1 MTTLSASW
9 SWSGRAVLSLLFVS
23 TAAHVQAQGAP
34 APDEKN
40 MEEIQVTGF
49 RAAVE
54 SAVELKRESSTM
66 VDVIKADDIASFPDA
81 NLAEAVQRIPGV
93 SIDCD
98 SGEGRS
104 ITVRGLGGDFVRT
117 MLNGVEAFSATTG
130 STLGTTIINRSRG
143 FDYSTFA
150 SELFNSVTVR
160 KSQSSE
166 LDEGSLGATVE
177 LQTAH
182 PFDYLSSSQGGF
194 HAGASA
200 QAAYY
205 DSGDE
210 IHPRVA
216 GLISNTWGDDRFGAL
231 LSFAYNTRTAIE
243 DGYSDTSQSDY
254 SDMNNG
260 FCTPVPNTLAPYV
273 NPASGA
279 GNRPNGQ
286 CFSNIGSNAAAYNAI
301 NVPNIFLP
309 RNPGLGRFVNDQKK
323 LGITSAL
330 QWRPADSTTLTLDLV
345 YSKFNQDRKDYAL
358 SNASLNRNVNGA
370 TALFP
375 NFAGRVNSQIQDVHI
390 RDSGQVDYML
400 LDNEDIKHIQSIN
413 QSTTE
418 TFLAG
423 LTLQHAFT
431 DSVRGT
437 FNVSKTGSDF
447 DEPVDYLISYD
458 RFDTDGY
465 VWDARDSQKRPF
477 IDYGYDTANPANIQF
492 ITGGVTPDIRIAT
505 DAVKNTLENL
515 SGNVEFDLNDTF
527 KLKVGVM
534 NKKYEFE
541 SNHTQRVFA
550 QNSTDLTRFNFVNFA
565 AAVPD
570 LAAVSEVLTG
580 WGEGLDMPAGSVT
593 SWVVPDIERF
603 IDTLGL
609 DCNCVNSFGDW
620 TMGGSNVA
628 GSRALIR
635 NVNEKDRALYTQ
647 VDFDADVFGERK
659 LRGNIGVRYV
669 ETLITSTGLLPTP
682 ANPLASVTVE
692 HEYTDVL
699 PSLNLAL
706 EITPDLITRF
716 AVAKVMSRPGLGN
729 LTPGGTVTN
738 TGIPPTAS
746 IGNPYLNPYRATNYD
761 WSLEWYPG
769 KGSILSGAIFYRDV
783 KSYIQQ
789 TTSDEPFSNTGLP
802 DSYLAA
808 GQTPDTIFRVTNS
821 RNTPGGFIKGFEFN
835 YQQAFTFLPGILAN
849 FGTLLNYTYVDS
861 EIDYFLSTSTI
872 NPTSVK
878 SQFVGVSPNSVN
890 GTLYYEDKR
899 FSARVSAAYRD
910 DYLQLVPIKNTLP
923 DVRGSA
929 STLNLDASM
938 SFTLSD
944 HVKLNFDALNL
955 TNQATD
961 NWSGEQR
968 RSQRVTSVTGRQ
980 FFFGAQ
986 YNY

>member
-1 MTTLSASW
+1 MNRKLALV
-9 SWSGRAVLSLLFVS
+9 GLVLV
-23 TAAHVQAQGAP
+23 APVGAQETP
-34 APDEKN
+34 PPEDQKL
-40 MEEIQVTGF
+40 EEVLVTGY
-49 RAAVE
+49 RASIENAVE
-54 SAVELKRESSTM
+54 AKRASTTM
-66 VDVIKADDIASFPDA
+66 VDVIKSDDIASFPDA

-93 SIDCD
+93 SIDRD

-160 KSQSSE
+160 KSQSAE

-177 LQTAH
+177 LQTAR
-182 PFDYLSSSQGGF
+182 PFDFQGF
-194 HAGASA
+194 HLGASA

-216 GLISNTWGDDRFGAL
+216 GLISNTFGDDRFGAL
-231 LSFAYNTRTAIE
+231 LSFAYNTRRAIE

-260 FCTPVPNTLAPYV
+260 FCTPVPNTLTPYV
-273 NPASGA
+273 NPASGV

-286 CFSNIGSNAAAYNAI
+286 CFSNLGSNTAAFNAI
-301 NVPNIFLP
+301 NQPNIFLP
-309 RNPGLGRFVNDQKK
+309 RNPGLGRFVNDQEK

-330 QWRPADSTTLTLDLV
+330 QWRPADSTTVTLDLV

-358 SNASLNRNVNGA
+358 ANASLNRNVNGA
-370 TALFP
+370 TAGFP
-375 NFAGRVNSQIQDVHI
+375 NFAGRVNSQIQDVHV
-390 RDSGQVDYML
+390 RDTGQVDYML
-400 LDNEDIKHIQSIN
+400 LDNVDIKHVQSIN
-413 QSTTE
+413 ESITKTH
-418 TFLAG
+418 LVG
-423 LTLQHAFT
+423 LTVATEFT
-431 DSVRGT
+431 PTVRGT
-437 FNVSKTGSDF
+437 FNASKTGSDF
-447 DEPVDYLISYD
+447 DEPTNYFVSYD
-458 RFDTDGY
+458 RFDTDGW

-477 IDYGYDTANPANIQF
+477 MDFGYRTADPANVTF
-492 ITGGVTPDIRIAT
+492 VTGGVTPDIRIVT
-505 DAVKNTLENL
+505 DAVENTLRNL
-515 SGNVEFDLNDTF
+515 SGNVEFELNDTF
-527 KLKVGVM
+527 SLKVGAM
-534 NKKYEFE
+534 DKEYEFH

-550 QNSTDLTRFNFVNFA
+550 NNSTDLTRFNFVNFA
-565 AAVPD
+565 AAVPN

-580 WGEGLDMPAGSVT
+580 WGGGLGMPAGTPT
-593 SWVVPDIERF
+593 SWVVPDIEKF
-603 IDTLGL
+603 IAVLGL
-609 DCNCVNSFGDW
+609 DCNCANQFGDW
-620 TMGGSNVA
+620 TLGGANVA
-628 GSRALIR
+628 GSRGLIR
-635 NVNEKDRALYTQ
+635 NVKETDRALFTQ
-647 VDFDADVFGERK
+647 LDFDADMFGDRK
-659 LRGNIGVRYV
+659 LRGNVGVRYI
-669 ETLITSTGLLPTP
+669 ETTIESMGLLPTV
-682 ANPLASVTVE
+682 ANPTASVTVE
-692 HEYTDVL
+692 HEYSDLL

-716 AVAKVMSRPGLGN
+716 AAAKVMSRPGLGN

-738 TGIPPTAS
+738 NGTPPSAS
-746 IGNPYLNPYRATNYD
+746 IGNPFLSPYRATNYD
-761 WSLEWYPG
+761 LSLEWYPG
-769 KGSILSGAIFYRDV
+769 KGSILSGAVFYRDV

-789 TTSDEPFSNTGLP
+789 TTADEPYANTGLP
-802 DSYLAA
+802 LEYLAA
-808 GQTPDTIFRVTNS
+808 GQTADTIYRVTNS
-821 RNTPGGFIKGFEFN
+821 RNTPGGFIEGLELN
-835 YQQAFTFLPGILAN
+835 YQQSFTFLPGIWAN
-849 FGTLLNYTYVDS
+849 FGTLLNYTYVNS
-861 EIDYFLSTSTI
+861 EIDYFLSTSTL

-878 SQFVGVSPNSVN
+878 SEFVGVSPNSVN
-890 GTLYYEDKR
+890 ATVFYEDAR
-899 FSARVSAAYRD
+899 FSARASAAYRD

-929 STLNLDASM
+929 ETLNVDASV
-938 SFTLSD
+938 SFKLND
-944 HVKLNFDALNL
+944 HFKLNFDALNL

>member
-1 MTTLSASW
+1 MPKLSGFSW
-9 SWSGRAVLSLLFVS
+9 SKPTIQSLLLLG
-23 TAAHVQAQGAP
+23 TAVHAHAQGASEP
-34 APDEKN
+34 PPNEVDE
-40 MEEIQVTGF
+40 IVVTGF
-49 RAAVE
+49 RAAIE
-54 SAVELKRESSTM
+54 SAVEAKRESSGM

-81 NLAEAVQRIPGV
+81 NLAEAIQRIPGV
-93 SIDCD
+93 SIDRD

-160 KSQSSE
+160 KSQSAE

-177 LQTAH
+177 LQTAR
-182 PFDYLSSSQGGF
+182 PFDFDGF

-216 GLISNTWGDDRFGAL
+216 GLISNTWADDRFGAL
-231 LSFAYNTRTAIE
+231 LSIAYNTRTAIE

-260 FCTPVPNTLAPYV
+260 FCTPVPNTLTPYV
-273 NPASGA
+273 NPASGT
-279 GNRPNGQ
+279 GNRPNSQ
-286 CFSNIGSNAAAYNAI
+286 CFSNIGSNASAYNAI

-323 LGITSAL
+323 LGVTSAL
-330 QWRPADSTTLTLDLV
+330 QWRPADSTQLTLDLV
-345 YSKFNQDRKDYAL
+345 YSKFDQDRKDYAL

-370 TALFP
+370 TAAFP
-375 NFAGRVNSQIQDVHI
+375 NFAGRVNSQIQDVSI
-390 RDSGQVDYML
+390 LPTGQVDYML
-400 LDNEDIKHIQSIN
+400 LDNVDIKHIQSIN
-413 QSTTE
+413 ESTTE
-418 TFLAG
+418 TYLAG
-423 LTLQHAFT
+423 ITLKQEFSDKA
-431 DSVRGT
+431 RGT

-447 DEPVDYLISYD
+447 DEPTNYLISYD

-465 VWDARDSQKRPF
+465 IWDARDSQKRPF
-477 IDYGYDTANPANIQF
+477 IDYGYDAANPANIQF
-492 ITGGVTPDIRIAT
+492 VTGGVTPDIRINT
-505 DAVKNTLENL
+505 DTVKNTLENL
-515 SGNVEFDLNDTF
+515 AMDFEIDLNDTF
-527 KLKVGVM
+527 KLQFGAM
-534 NKKYEFE
+534 NKKYEFD
-541 SNHTQRVFA
+541 SNHTTRVFA
-550 QNSTDLTRFNFVNFA
+550 QNSTDLTKFNFANFA
-565 AAVPD
+565 AAVPN
-570 LAAVSEVLTG
+570 LSAVSEVLTG
-580 WGEGLDMPAGSVT
+580 WGDGLGLPAGSVT
-593 SWVVPDIERF
+593 SWVVPDVDKF

-609 DCNCVNSFGDW
+609 DCNCVNDFGDW
-620 TMGGSNVA
+620 TMGGANVA

-635 NVNEKDRALYTQ
+635 SVNEKDRALFTQ
-647 VDFDADVFGERK
+647 VDFDSEVFGDKR

-669 ETLITSTGLLPTP
+669 ETQIASMGLLPTT
-682 ANPLASVTVE
+682 AEPLASVTVE
-692 HEYTDVL
+692 HEYSDVL

-706 EITPDLITRF
+706 EIAPDLITRF
-716 AVAKVMSRPGLGN
+716 AAAKVMSRPGLGN

-738 TGIPPTAS
+738 TATPPTAS
-746 IGNPYLNPYRATNYD
+746 IGNPYLDPYRATNYD
-761 WSLEWYPG
+761 LSLEWYPG

-802 DSYLAA
+802 ESYLAA
-808 GQTPDTIFRVTNS
+808 GQTPDTIYRVTNS
-821 RNTPGGFIKGFEFN
+821 RNTPGGFIQGFEFN
-835 YQQAFTFLPGILAN
+835 YQQSFTFLPGVWAN

-878 SQFVGVSPNSVN
+878 SQFVGVSPNSIN
-890 GTLYYEDKR
+890 GTLYYEDTK

-910 DYLQLVPIKNTLP
+910 DYLQMVPIKNTLP

-929 STLNLDASM
+929 STLNLDASL
-938 SFTLSD
+938 SFTVSD
-944 HVKLNFDALNL
+944 HVKLNLDALNL

-961 NWSGEQR
+961 NWS
-968 RSQRVTSVTGRQ
+968 SSSDVPSV
-980 FFFGAQ
+980 
-986 YNY
+986 

>member
-1 MTTLSASW
+1 MNPACAVGAAIACALAASPA
-9 SWSGRAVLSLLFVS
+9 RAQ
-23 TAAHVQAQGAP
+23 TAP
-34 APDEKN
+34 ATDEQN
-40 MEEIQVTGF
+40 MQEVLVTGF
-49 RAAVE
+49 RASIQ
-54 SAVELKRESSTM
+54 SAVETKRASTDM
-66 VDVIKADDIASFPDA
+66 VDVIKSDDIASFPDA

-93 SIDCD
+93 SIDRD

-160 KSQSSE
+160 KSQSAE

-182 PFDYLSSSQGGF
+182 PFDYQGF

-216 GLISNTWGDDRFGAL
+216 GLISNTFADDRFGAL
-231 LSFAYNTRTAIE
+231 ISVAYNTRKAIE

-254 SDMNNG
+254 SDMLNG
-260 FCTPVPNTLAPYV
+260 FCTPVPNTLTPYV
-273 NPASGA
+273 NPASGT

-309 RNPGLGRFVNDQKK
+309 RNPGLGRFVNDQEK
-323 LGITSAL
+323 LGITGAL
-330 QWRPADSTTLTLDLV
+330 QWRPTDSTEVTLDLV
-345 YSKFNQDRKDYAL
+345 YSEFDQNRKDYAL

-370 TALFP
+370 TATFP

-413 QSTTE
+413 ESTTE
-418 TFLAG
+418 TYLAG
-423 LTLQHAFT
+423 LTIEHSFT
-431 DSVRGT
+431 DKARIS
-437 FNVSKTGSDF
+437 FNASKTGSDF
-447 DEPVDYLISYD
+447 DEPTNYLISYD

-465 VWDARDSQKRPF
+465 VWDARESQKRPF
-477 IDYGYDTANPANIQF
+477 INYNYDVASPSSIQF
-492 ITGGVTPDIRIAT
+492 ITGGVTPDIRINT
-505 DAVKNTLENL
+505 DTVKNTLENL
-515 SGNVEFDLNDTF
+515 SADFQIDMNDTF
-527 KLKVGVM
+527 KLKFGVM
-534 NKKYEFE
+534 DKDYEFD
-541 SNHTQRVFA
+541 SSHTQRVFA
-550 QNSTDLTRFNFVNFA
+550 QNSTDLTKFNFVNFA

-570 LAAVSEVLTG
+570 LAAVSEILTG
-580 WGEGLDMPAGSVT
+580 WGDGLGLPAGSVD
-593 SWVVPDIERF
+593 SWVVPDIEKF

-609 DCNCVNSFGDW
+609 DCNCVNEFGDW
-620 TMGGSNVA
+620 TMGGANVA
-628 GSRALIR
+628 GARGLIR
-635 NVNEKDRALYTQ
+635 SVDEKDRAVYAQ
-647 VDFDADVFGERK
+647 VDFDTTVLGDHQF
-659 LRGNIGVRYV
+659 RGNIGVRYV
-669 ETLITSTGLLPTP
+669 ETHITATGLLPTT
-682 ANPLASVTVE
+682 ANPLASVTDE
-692 HEYTDVL
+692 NEYTDTL
-699 PSLNLAL
+699 PSLNLAFD
-706 EITPDLITRF
+706 ITPDLITRF

-729 LTPGGTVTN
+729 LTPGGTVN
-738 TGIPPTAS
+738 NASVPPTAS
-746 IGNPYLNPYRATNYD
+746 IGNPFLNPYRATNYD
-761 WSLEWYPG
+761 LSLEWYPG

-789 TTSDEPFSNTGLP
+789 TTADEPYSSTGLP
-802 DSYLAA
+802 LEYLAV
-808 GQTPDTIFRVTNS
+808 GQTPDTIYRVTNS
-821 RNTPGGFIKGFEFN
+821 RNTPGGFIEGFEFN
-835 YQQAFTFLPGILAN
+835 YQQAFTFLPGFWAN

-861 EIDYFLSTSTI
+861 EIDYFLSTSTV
-872 NPTSVK
+872 NPTSVT

-890 GTLYYEDKR
+890 GTLYFENER
-899 FSARVSAAYRD
+899 FTARVAAAYRD
-910 DYLQLVPIKNTLP
+910 DYLQMVPIKNTLP

-929 STLNLDASM
+929 PTTNVDASM
-938 SFTLSD
+938 SFKINE
-944 HVKLNFDALNL
+944 HFKLNLDMLNL
-955 TNQATD
+955 TNQSTD
-961 NWSGEQR
+961 NWSGEER

-980 FFFGAQ
+980 FFIGAQ

>member
-1 MTTLSASW
+1 MKSTTNATCAVGATLACALSAASPVHAQ
-9 SWSGRAVLSLLFVS
+9 SAAATDEQNMQEVL
-23 TAAHVQAQGAP
+23 
-34 APDEKN
+34 
-40 MEEIQVTGF
+40 VTGF
-49 RAAVE
+49 RASIQ
-54 SAVELKRESSTM
+54 SAVETKRASTDM
-66 VDVIKADDIASFPDA
+66 VDVIKSDDIASFPDA

-93 SIDCD
+93 SIDRD

-160 KSQSSE
+160 KSQSAE

-177 LQTAH
+177 LQTAR
-182 PFDYLSSSQGGF
+182 PFDFQGF

-216 GLISNTWGDDRFGAL
+216 GLISNTFADDKFGAL
-231 LSFAYNTRTAIE
+231 FSFAYNTRKAIE

-254 SDMNNG
+254 SDMLNG
-260 FCTPVPNTLAPYV
+260 FCTPVPNTLTPYV
-273 NPASGA
+273 NPASGT

-309 RNPGLGRFVNDQKK
+309 RNPGLGRFVNDQEK
-323 LGITSAL
+323 LGLTGAL
-330 QWRPADSTTLTLDLV
+330 QWRPADSTRLTLDLV
-345 YSKFNQDRKDYAL
+345 YSEFDQNRKDYAL

-370 TALFP
+370 TATFP

-390 RDSGQVDYML
+390 RDTGQVDYML

-413 QSTTE
+413 ESTTE
-418 TFLAG
+418 TYLAG
-423 LTLQHAFT
+423 LTIEHE
-431 DSVRGT
+431 
-437 FNVSKTGSDF
+437 FNEKARMSFNASQTGSEF
-447 DEPVDYLISYD
+447 DEPTNYLISYD

-477 IDYGYDTANPANIQF
+477 INYNYDVASPSSIQF
-492 ITGGVTPDIRIAT
+492 ITGGVTPDIRINT
-505 DAVKNTLENL
+505 DTVKNTLENL
-515 SGNVEFDLNDTF
+515 AADFQVDINDTF
-527 KLKVGVM
+527 KFKFGAM
-534 NKKYEFE
+534 NKDYEFD

-550 QNSTDLTRFNFVNFA
+550 QNSTDLTKFNFVNFA

-580 WGEGLDMPAGSVT
+580 WGDGLGLPAGSVK
-593 SWVVPDIERF
+593 SWVVPDIDKF
-603 IDTLGL
+603 IDTLDL
-609 DCNCVNSFGDW
+609 DCNCVNEFGDW
-620 TMGGSNVA
+620 TMGGANVA
-628 GSRALIR
+628 GSRGLIR
-635 NVNEKDRALYTQ
+635 SVEEKDRALYAQ
-647 VDFDADVFGERK
+647 LDFSSEVFGDHE

-669 ETLITSTGLLPTP
+669 ETHITATGQLPTT
-682 ANPLASVTVE
+682 ANPLATVTE
-692 HEYTDVL
+692 ENEYTDTL
-699 PSLNLAL
+699 PSLNLAFD
-706 EITPDLITRF
+706 ITPDLITRF

-729 LTPGGTVTN
+729 LTPGGTVN
-738 TGIPPTAS
+738 NAAVPPNAS
-746 IGNPYLNPYRATNYD
+746 IGNPFLNPYRATNYD
-761 WSLEWYPG
+761 LSLEWYPG

-789 TTSDEPFSNTGLP
+789 TTADEPYSETGLP
-802 DSYLAA
+802 PEYLAA
-808 GQTPDTIFRVTNS
+808 GQTPDTIYRVTNS
-821 RNTPGGFIKGFEFN
+821 RNTPGGFIEGFEFN
-835 YQQAFTFLPGILAN
+835 YQQAFTFLPGFWSH

-861 EIDYFLSTSTI
+861 EIDYFLSTSTV
-872 NPTSVK
+872 NPTSVT

-890 GTLYYEDKR
+890 GTVYYEDDR
-899 FSARVSAAYRD
+899 FTVRVSAAYRD

-929 STLNLDASM
+929 PTTNVDAAM
-938 SFTLSD
+938 SFKINEHFKINL
-944 HVKLNFDALNL
+944 DALNL
-955 TNQATD
+955 TNQSTD
-961 NWSGEQR
+961 NWSGEER

-980 FFFGAQ
+980 FFIGAQ
-986 YNY
+986 YSY

>member
-1 MTTLSASW
+1 MAKSAVCGQW
-9 SWSGRAVLSLLFVS
+9 FARVICVVPLLVNV
-23 TAAHVQAQGAP
+23 TDARAQGAQP
-34 APDEKN
+34 SDDKELAEVV
-40 MEEIQVTGF
+40 VTGF

-54 SAVELKRESSTM
+54 SAVEAKRESSTM
-66 VDVIKADDIASFPDA
+66 VDVIKSDDMASFPDA
-81 NLAEAVQRIPGV
+81 NLAEAIQRIPGV
-93 SIDCD
+93 SIDRD

-117 MLNGVEAFSATTG
+117 TLNGVEAFSATTG

-160 KSQSSE
+160 KSQSAE

-177 LQTAH
+177 LQTAR
-182 PFDYLSSSQGGF
+182 PFDFDGF

-210 IHPRVA
+210 IHPRIA
-216 GLISNTWGDDRFGAL
+216 GLISNTWADGRFGAL
-231 LSFAYNTRTAIE
+231 LSVAYNTRTAIE

-254 SDMNNG
+254 SDMLNG
-260 FCTPVPNTLAPYV
+260 FCTPVPNTLTPYV
-273 NPASGA
+273 NPVSGI

-286 CFSNIGSNAAAYNAI
+286 CFSNIGSNAAAFDAI

-309 RNPGLGRFVNDQKK
+309 RNPGLGRFVNDQEK
-323 LGITSAL
+323 LGVTSAL
-330 QWRPADSTTLTLDLV
+330 QWRPADSTLLTLDLV
-345 YSKFNQDRKDYAL
+345 YSKFDQDRKDYAL

-370 TALFP
+370 SAAFP

-390 RDSGQVDYML
+390 RPTGQVDYML
-400 LDNEDIKHIQSIN
+400 LDNVDIKHIQSIN
-413 QSTTE
+413 ESRTE
-418 TFLAG
+418 TYLAG
-423 LTLQHAFT
+423 LTLQHEFSDTA
-431 DSVRGT
+431 RGS

-447 DEPVDYLISYD
+447 DEPTNYLISYD

-465 VWDARDSQKRPF
+465 VWDARQSQKRPF
-477 IDYGYDTANPANIQF
+477 IDYGYDAADPANIQF
-492 ITGGVTPDIRIAT
+492 VTGGVTPDIRINT
-505 DAVKNTLENL
+505 DTVKNTLENL
-515 SGNVEFDLNDTF
+515 AANFEIDLNDTF
-527 KLKVGVM
+527 KLKLGTM
-534 NKKYEFE
+534 NKKYEFD
-541 SNHTQRVFA
+541 SNHTTRVFA

-565 AAVPD
+565 AAVPN
-570 LAAVSEVLTG
+570 LSAVSEVLTG
-580 WGEGLDMPAGSVT
+580 WGDGLDLPAGSVT
-593 SWVVPDIERF
+593 SWVVPDVKKF
-603 IDTLGL
+603 IAALDL

-620 TMGGSNVA
+620 TMGGANVA

-635 NVNEKDRALYTQ
+635 KVNETDRAVYTQ
-647 VDFDADVFGERK
+647 LDFDSAVFGDKR
-659 LRGNIGVRYV
+659 LRGNLGVRYV
-669 ETLITSTGLLPTP
+669 ETLITSYGLLPTT
-682 ANPLASVTVE
+682 ADPLASLTVE
-692 HEYTDVL
+692 HEYSDFL

-716 AVAKVMSRPGLGN
+716 AAAKVMSRPGLGN
-729 LTPGGTVTN
+729 LTPGGTVTT
-738 TGIPPTAS
+738 TGTPPSAS
-746 IGNPYLNPYRATNYD
+746 IGNPYLDPYRATNYD
-761 WSLEWYPG
+761 LSLEWYPG
-769 KGSILSGAIFYRDV
+769 KGSIVSGAIFYRDV

-821 RNTPGGFIKGFEFN
+821 RNTPGGFIQGFELN
-835 YQQAFTFLPGILAN
+835 YQQSFTFLPGIWAN

-890 GTLYYEDKR
+890 GTLYFENTK

-929 STLNLDASM
+929 PTMNLDASM
-938 SFTLSD
+938 SLTVAKHL
-944 HVKLNFDALNL
+944 KLNLDALNL

-980 FFFGAQ
+980 FFLGAQ
-986 YNY
+986 FIY

>member
-1 MTTLSASW
+1 MKSSINARCAVGATLVW
-9 SWSGRAVLSLLFVS
+9 SLSV
-23 TAAHVQAQGAP
+23 AAQAQTP
-34 APDEKN
+34 PTSNEDPQNLQEVL
-40 MEEIQVTGF
+40 VTGF

-54 SAVELKRESSTM
+54 SAIEVKRESSTM

-93 SIDCD
+93 SIDRD

-160 KSQSSE
+160 KSQSAE

-177 LQTAH
+177 LQTAR
-182 PFDYLSSSQGGF
+182 PFDFQGF

-216 GLISNTWGDDRFGAL
+216 GLISNTWADEKFGAL
-231 LSFAYNTRTAIE
+231 ISFAYNTRRAIE

-254 SDMNNG
+254 SDMLNG
-260 FCTPVPNTLAPYV
+260 FCTPVPNTVTPFV
-273 NPASGA
+273 NAASGT

-301 NVPNIFLP
+301 NAPNIFLP
-309 RNPGLGRFVNDQKK
+309 RNPGLGRFVNDQHK

-330 QWRPADSTTLTLDLV
+330 QWRPADSTTVTLDLI
-345 YSKFNQDRKDYAL
+345 YSKFDQDRKDYAL

-370 TALFP
+370 TAAFP

-390 RDSGQVDYML
+390 RDTGQVDYMR

-413 QSTTE
+413 ESTTE
-418 TFLAG
+418 TYLAG
-423 LTLQHAFT
+423 LTIEHAFT
-431 DSVRGT
+431 DDARVK
-437 FNVSKTGSDF
+437 FNAAKTGSDF
-447 DEPVDYLISYD
+447 DEPTNYLISYD

-465 VWDARDSQKRPF
+465 IWDARDSQKRPF

-492 ITGGVTPDIRIAT
+492 VTGGVTPDIRINT
-505 DAVKNTLENL
+505 DTVKNTLENL
-515 SGNVEFDLNDTF
+515 GADFEVDLNDTF
-527 KLKVGVM
+527 QLKFGVTS
-534 NKKYEFE
+534 KKYEFD
-541 SNHTQRVFA
+541 SSHTTRVFA
-550 QNSTDLTRFNFVNFA
+550 QNSTDLTKFNFVNFA
-565 AAVPD
+565 AAVPN

-580 WGEGLDMPAGSVT
+580 WGDGLDLPPGSVT
-593 SWVVPDIERF
+593 SWVVPDIEKF
-603 IDTLGL
+603 IAALGL

-620 TMGGSNVA
+620 TMGGANVA

-635 NVNEKDRALYTQ
+635 KVNERDRAWYGQL
-647 VDFDADVFGERK
+647 DFDAEVFGDRK
-659 LRGNIGVRYV
+659 LRGNLGVRYV
-669 ETLITSTGLLPTP
+669 ETTITSMGLLPTP

-692 HEYTDVL
+692 NQYSDVL

-729 LTPGGTVTN
+729 LSPGGTVTT
-738 TGIPPTAS
+738 TGTPPTAS
-746 IGNPYLNPYRATNYD
+746 IGNPYLSPYRATNYD
-761 WSLEWYPG
+761 LSLEWYPG

-789 TTSDEPFSNTGLP
+789 TTSDEPYSNTGLP
-802 DSYLAA
+802 VSYLAA

-821 RNTPGGFIKGFEFN
+821 RNTPGGFIDGVELN
-835 YQQAFTFLPGILAN
+835 YQQAFTFLPGIWAN

-929 STLNLDASM
+929 PTMNVDASM
-938 SFTLSD
+938 SFTINEHFKINL
-944 HVKLNFDALNL
+944 DALNL
-955 TNQATD
+955 TNQSTD

-980 FFFGAQ
+980 FFVGAQ
-986 YNY
+986 WIY